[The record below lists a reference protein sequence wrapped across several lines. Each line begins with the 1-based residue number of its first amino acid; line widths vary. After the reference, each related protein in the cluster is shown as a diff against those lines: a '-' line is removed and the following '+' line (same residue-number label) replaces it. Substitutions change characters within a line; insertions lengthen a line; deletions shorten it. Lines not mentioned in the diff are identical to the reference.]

1 MLVYSI
7 STNGCAYNANL
18 GLIAEGGA
26 PELKKNANEAARSLM
41 KISALMWLGMHVI
54 GGMIRSMTHIEP
66 YYEKPEDPDE
76 PQWKVLM
83 C

>member
-7 STNGCAYNANL
+7 STKGCAYNANL
-18 GLIAEGGA
+18 GLIAEGGEPKLDTDA
-26 PELKKNANEAARSLM
+26 DEASRSLM
-41 KISALMWLGMHVI
+41 KLSGFMWFLMHVV

-76 PQWKVLM
+76 P
-83 C
+83 